1 MSYVSGEINS
11 SPAGLV
17 FVEGDF
23 SSIRDCLDDA
33 LAEATWLTAAD
44 RPTIALAYRYLEYL
58 EQAQYEDFEMLH
70 KAMSVVGPNLQKT
83 LASLG
88 LNPEARGAISKGLE
102 EKRSKV
108 DELKARR
115 ERKEAAPG

>member
-1 MSYVSGEINS
+1 MVCV
-11 SPAGLV
+11 AD
-17 FVEGDF
+17 DF

-33 LAEATWLTAAD
+33 LEEATWLSTAD
-44 RPTIALAYRYLEYL
+44 GPTIALAYRYLDYL
-58 EQAQYEDFEMLH
+58 EQAQYEDFELLH

-88 LNPEARGAISKGLE
+88 LNPEARGAISKGVE

-115 ERKEAAPG
+115 ERKEAATG